1 LHKDEMRRYNAGGRL
16 EEAYLKRLVDRAR
29 EDSVAKRELDIKEL
43 FDFSIAKE
51 VEEELKRAQWSP

>member
-1 LHKDEMRRYNAGGRL
+1 MCLPSELDESC
-16 EEAYLKRLVDRAR
+16 LKRVIDRAR
-29 EDSVAKRELDIKEL
+29 QDSVAKRELDIKEL